1 MMFLLLA
8 FVIAGTN
15 VAQCPNSTCRHE
27 GTNCI
32 RNCSTEFCLC
42 DMRGVG
48 SRMTTANGTVCY
60 DDYQV
65 FANDARCLSTP
76 VPSQESSPSQ
86 GPNPNPNPS
95 PNPNPCTC
103 SQPGVQCIQQ
113 CQPYLCL
120 CGSSLQG
127 TMLPTAPSTVCAD
140 GYQVWASSPVCSA
153 SSPVSS
159 VCSTDGFYC
168 PSHCSLT
175 YYECSNG
182 VPSTTMLVPYGTV
195 CGITQNNTGELI
207 YPNACNATNL
217 TCQTP
222 WLQCPTECGTSV
234 QVCMNNVGYALQ
246 TVPSGLLCYN
256 NQFVL
261 SSQPVCSAGQG
272 QSQDITSFAITVRSE
287 NTSWTIL
294 SDSAVAAS
302 VVDSLASAG
311 SNVAITQSMVAVSD
325 AANRRLQKDHTQIH
339 RFISVYAP
347 QNWDSTV
354 VAEILDDSTGRSLL
368 ADALQFRRYRMETT
382 TISSTPTLSP
392 VANYRMYAPNT
403 TGSHSN
409 LDAILIGT
417 ILGGGICVA
426 ILYLLLRRACV
437 SEEMGDMDESTLK
450 DTHMTKVKKA
460 TRHE

>member
-1 MMFLLLA
+1 MMFLLVA
-8 FVIAGTN
+8 FALVGTN
-15 VAQCPNSTCRHE
+15 AASCPCRHE

-32 RNCSTEFCLC
+32 FNCSTEFCLC
-42 DMRGVG
+42 DVRGVG
-48 SRMTTANGTVCY
+48 SLMATANGTVCY
-60 DDYQV
+60 EDYQV
-65 FANDARCLSTP
+65 FATDTRCLSNP
-76 VPSQESSPSQ
+76 SPSQ
-86 GPNPNPNPS
+86 NPNPNPIPS
-95 PNPNPCTC
+95 PNPCTC
-103 SQPGVQCIQQ
+103 SQPGVECIQP

-127 TMLPTAPSTVCAD
+127 TMLPTAPSTVCAA

-153 SSPVSS
+153 SSSSTSS

-182 VPSTTMLVPYGTV
+182 VPSATMLVPYGTV
-195 CGITQNNTGELI
+195 CGITPNNTGELI

-222 WLQCPTECGTSV
+222 WMQCPTDCGTSV

-256 NQFVL
+256 NQLVL
-261 SSQPVCSAGQG
+261 SSQPVCAANQHASA
-272 QSQDITSFAITVRSE
+272 SFAITVRAE
-287 NTSWTIL
+287 NTTWSVL

-325 AANRRLQKDHTQIH
+325 AANRRLQKDQTQIQ
-339 RFISVYAP
+339 RIVSVYASP
-347 QNWDSTV
+347 QWDSTV

-368 ADALQFRRYRMETT
+368 ADALQFRRYLMATIAT
-382 TISSTPTLSP
+382 TISSSSTPTLSP
-392 VANYRMYAPNT
+392 VANYRIDAPNT
-403 TGSHSN
+403 TGSRST

-417 ILGGGICVA
+417 ILGGGICMA

-437 SEEMGDMDESTLK
+437 SEEMDDAHVSN
-450 DTHMTKVKKA
+450 VKKA